1 MQGGG
6 IYGNNAVFIRQFIE
20 SREPLDVFR
29 VLIHAMQHDHH
40 RIVLLRIVA
49 LRQPDHEVAVDIV
62 DRDLFLGFLRPESL
76 SGK

>member
-29 VLIHAMQHDHH
+29 VLIHAMQQDHH

-62 DRDLFLGFLRPESL
+62 DRDPFLGFLRPESL